1 MKKKTKIFIIA
12 LLLILL
18 TGCTQ
23 TLKDGKE
30 AVTNEKTGQTLTSN
44 ILCKPSDEDLLKT
57 YEQYNDSLKVSLDD
71 LPTCSSFTPNKL
83 KYQGL
88 F

>member
-44 ILCKPSDEDLLKT
+44 ILCK
-57 YEQYNDSLKVSLDD
+57 
-71 LPTCSSFTPNKL
+71 FR
-83 KYQGL
+83 
-88 F
+88 